1 MPYLRFTNVAI
12 TAIAGCV
19 PPRVIDNSR
28 YTHFMSE
35 KEVKLVIDMTGI
47 ASRRFADENTCSSD
61 LCICAAERLFSESA
75 LDKNEIDMV
84 IFVSQTPDYRT
95 PPVSMMISDKLGLGK
110 SVGAFDINLGC
121 SGFMYGLQT
130 AFLYA
135 SQPGIRKVLLLNGET
150 KSKAYSAKD
159 KATSLLFGDGATAT
173 LVEKTERENPTLMSM
188 NSNGAG
194 YKYIIMPGGGYR
206 KPSSFETLMEREY
219 PDGSIRSEEQG
230 SMDGEAVFNFTITDV
245 PRDIKAAVL
254 EAGIDWEQVDYFVPH
269 QANRFITN
277 HIAKKFKVPPE
288 KVLYSMHKYGNTSSV
303 SIPLTLADHFPM
315 GTIEKPI
322 LTVMTGFGVGLSWGT
337 VITDLQGCRM
347 CGVHDYQPHA
357 VNSGI

>member
-1 MPYLRFTNVAI
+1 MPYLKFNKVGI

-19 PPRVIDNSR
+19 PPKVIDNSK

-35 KEVKLVIDMTGI
+35 KEVGLVIQMTGI
-47 ASRRFADENTCSSD
+47 AARRFADADTCSSD
-61 LCICAAERLFSESA
+61 LAICAARRLFEA
-75 LDKNEIDMV
+75 TGIDIGEIDV
-84 IFVSQTPDYRT
+84 LIFVSQTPDYRT
-95 PPVSMMISDKLGLGK
+95 PPVSMMIADKLGLGK

-121 SGFMYGLQT
+121 SGFMYGLQA

-135 SQPGIRKVLLLNGET
+135 SQPGIRKVMLLNGET
-150 KSKAYSAKD
+150 KSKAYSTKD

-173 LVEKTERENPTLMSM
+173 LVEKTEHENPTLMSM

-194 YKYIIMPGGGYR
+194 YKHIIMPGGGYR
-206 KPSSFETLMEREY
+206 KPSSMDTLMEREY

-245 PRDIKAAVL
+245 PKDIKASLA
-254 EAGIDWEQVDYFVPH
+254 EAGLDWDAIDYFVPH

-277 HIAKKFKVPPE
+277 HIAKKFKILPE

-303 SIPLTLADHFPM
+303 SIPLTLADTMPS
-315 GTIEKPI
+315 GRIEVSTRI
-322 LTVMTGFGVGLSWGT
+322 LMTGFGVGLSWGT
-337 VITDLQGCRM
+337 AITDLQGCM
-347 CGVHDYQPHA
+347 ICGVAEKQ
-357 VNSGI
+357 V

>member
-1 MPYLRFTNVAI
+1 MPYLKFDKVGI

-19 PPRVIDNSR
+19 PPRLVDNSK

-35 KEVKLVIDMTGI
+35 KEVGLVIEMTGI
-47 ASRRFADENTCSSD
+47 ATRRFADADTCSSD
-61 LCICAAERLFSESA
+61 LAICAAQSMFEQINI
-75 LDKNEIDMV
+75 DKNEIDML

-95 PPVSMMISDKLGLGK
+95 PPVSMMIADKLGLGK
-110 SVGAFDINLGC
+110 AVGAFDINLGC
-121 SGFMYGLQT
+121 SGFMYGVQT
-130 AFLYA
+130 AYLYA

-173 LVEKTERENPTLMSM
+173 LVEKIERENPTLMSM

-194 YKYIIMPGGGYR
+194 YKHIIMPGGGYR
-206 KPSSFETLMEREY
+206 KPSSIDTLMEREY

-245 PRDIKAAVL
+245 PRDIKATMT
-254 EAGIDWEQVDYFVPH
+254 EAGLDWDNIDYFVPH

-277 HIAKKFKVPPE
+277 HIAKKFKIPPE
-288 KVLYSMHKYGNTSSV
+288 KVLYSLHKYGNTSSV
-303 SIPLTLADHFPM
+303 SIPLTLAD
-315 GTIEKPI
+315 TIPVGRIKDP
-322 LTVMTGFGVGLSWGT
+322 LRVLMAGFGVGLSWGT
-337 VITDLQGCRM
+337 AITDLQGAVI
-347 CGVHDYQPHA
+347 CGVCEH
-357 VNSGI
+357 

>member
-1 MPYLRFTNVAI
+1 MPYLKFNKVGI

-35 KEVKLVIDMTGI
+35 KEVALVIEMTGI
-47 ASRRFADENTCSSD
+47 AARRFADADTCSSD
-61 LCICAAERLFSESA
+61 LAICAAQKLF
-75 LDKNEIDMV
+75 DGTGIDTGEIDV
-84 IFVSQTPDYRT
+84 LIFVSQTPDYRT

-110 SVGAFDINLGC
+110 AVGAFDINLGC
-121 SGFMYGLQT
+121 SGYMYGLQT

-150 KSKAYSAKD
+150 KSKAYSTKD

-173 LVEKTERENPTLMSM
+173 LVEKTDRDNPTLMSM

-194 YKYIIMPGGGYR
+194 YKHIIMPGGGYR
-206 KPSSFETLMEREY
+206 KPSSPETLMEREY

-245 PRDIKAAVL
+245 PKDIKATL
-254 EAGIDWEQVDYFVPH
+254 TEAGLEWEQIDYFVPH

-277 HIAKKFKVPPE
+277 HIAKKFKVPAG

-303 SIPLTLADHFPM
+303 SIPLTLADAMPL
-315 GTIEKPI
+315 GRIEAPARV
-322 LTVMTGFGVGLSWGT
+322 LLTGFGVGLSWGT
-337 VITDLQGCRM
+337 VITDLHGCRI
-347 CGVHDYQPHA
+347 CGISEYR
-357 VNSGI
+357 NEN

>member
-1 MPYLRFTNVAI
+1 MPYLRFTNVGI
-12 TAIAGCV
+12 SAIAGCV
-19 PPRVIDNSR
+19 PPRVVDNNC
-28 YTHFMSE
+28 YTHFLSE
-35 KEVKLVIDMTGI
+35 KEVKLLIEMTGI
-47 ASRRFADENTCSSD
+47 AARRFADENTCSSD
-61 LCICAAERLFSESA
+61 LCICAAERLFRESGIA
-75 LDKNEIDMV
+75 REEIEVV

-110 SVGAFDINLGC
+110 KVGAYDINLGC

-150 KSKAYSAKD
+150 KSKAYSTKD

-173 LVEKTERENPTLMSM
+173 LVEKVERENPTIMSM

-194 YKYIIMPGGGYR
+194 YQYIIMPGGGYR
-206 KPSSFETLMEREY
+206 KPSSPETLMEREY
-219 PDGSIRSEEQG
+219 PDGSIRTEEQG

-245 PRDIKAAVL
+245 PRDIKATIL
-254 EAGIDWEQVDYFVPH
+254 EAGIEWEQVDYFVPH

-277 HIAKKFKVPPE
+277 HIAKKFKIPAE
-288 KVLYSMHKYGNTSSV
+288 KVLYSMHKFGNTSSV
-303 SIPLTLADHFPM
+303 SIPLTLADHIPQ
-315 GTIEKPI
+315 GRIEGKM
-322 LTVMTGFGVGLSWGT
+322 LSVMSGFGVGLSWGT

-347 CGVHDYQPHA
+347 CGIQDYQILPVGSA
-357 VNSGI
+357 N